1 MVAAKFWPVILKQ
14 ALRQKTRS
22 SLTIAGVAL
31 MMVLFGGV
39 RAMQAGVEE
48 ATRASADES
57 HLVVYRKDRYCP
69 ATSRLPQSY
78 MDRLRAV
85 PGVASVVPVRVVVNN
100 CRTALD
106 VVTFRGVPE
115 DAFAAEYAGR
125 IRFVAGSLEDW
136 QRRSDAVLLGETLA
150 GRRRLNVGDR
160 FEAAGITVY
169 VAGIIESDEAQHEN
183 IAYAHLSFIQYATGG
198 RQGGYVTQFDVRAQ
212 AGAPPDSIAAAID
225 REFAKDTDPTFTQ
238 SAQSFVA
245 GAAKDIVEIAGFTR
259 WLGWAALAAVMA
271 LVSNAVFLAV
281 RQRVTEHAVLQTLGF
296 EGGLLAR
303 WVVTEGLLLS
313 MIGGVAGCSV
323 VVLWLAWGQYS
334 ISVEGVSIP
343 IRAGFSL
350 FAQGAALSAVV
361 GIVAGL
367 VPAWEVSRREIATC
381 FRTV

>member
-1 MVAAKFWPVILKQ
+1 MVAPKFWPVIIKQ

-22 SLTIAGVAL
+22 GLTIAGVAL

-39 RAMQAGVEE
+39 HAMQAGVEQ
-48 ATRASADES
+48 ATRATAQDTR
-57 HLVVYRKDRYCP
+57 LIVYRKDRYCP

-78 MDRLRAV
+78 LDRLRAV
-85 PGVASVVPVRVVVNN
+85 SGVASVVPVRVVVNN

-136 QRRSDAVLLGETLA
+136 RRRSDAVLLGETLA

-160 FEAAGITVY
+160 FDAAGITVY
-169 VAGIIESDEAQHEN
+169 VAGIIASDEAQHEN
-183 IAYAHLSFIQYATGG
+183 VAYAHLSFIQYATGG
-198 RQGGYVTQFDVRAQ
+198 RQGGHVTQFDVRAQ
-212 AGAPPDSIAAAID
+212 AGAPPDSVAAAID
-225 REFAKDTDPTFTQ
+225 REFAIDADPTFTQ

-281 RQRVTEHAVLQTLGF
+281 RQRITEHAVLQTLGF

-313 MIGGVAGCSV
+313 VMGGVVGCSV

-343 IRAGFSL
+343 IRAGLSL

-367 VPAWEVSRREIATC
+367 VPAWEVSRRETATC

>member
-57 HLVVYRKDRYCP
+57 QLVVYRKDRYCP

-136 QRRSDAVLLGETLA
+136 RRRSDAVLLGETLA
-150 GRRRLNVGDR
+150 GRRRLKVGDR
-160 FEAAGITVY
+160 FDAAGITVY

-183 IAYAHLSFIQYATGG
+183 VAYAHLSFIQYATGG

-343 IRAGFSL
+343 IRAGLSL